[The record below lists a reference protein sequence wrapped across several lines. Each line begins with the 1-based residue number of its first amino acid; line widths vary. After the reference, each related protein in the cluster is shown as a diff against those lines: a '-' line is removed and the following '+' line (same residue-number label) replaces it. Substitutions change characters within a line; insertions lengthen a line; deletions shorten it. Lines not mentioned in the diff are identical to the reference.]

1 MVLWTHNMSRPT
13 FPRFFPSTKY
23 SYWTLLQ
30 SEVKTL
36 IQIQNNNTTWLKT
49 IIFRHCARKFVIFWT
64 SPNLKLDLYCAGLV
78 LVEFDQ
84 SGTNAAA
91 TNTSISTNLDFSHN
105 NISSSTLGSSVIL
118 CKNIIRFSHHHTI
131 SPIFENTILE
141 LVMNFAQNWPNQTH
155 MSHSWCFQQIE
166 SLQFN
171 SRHFNMHRILVKH
184 QLGSVW
190 QRWGIHVTSLA
201 HICMDLD
208 N

>member
-13 FPRFFPSTKY
+13 FPKFFPSTKY

-91 TNTSISTNLDFSHN
+91 TNTSICTNLDFSPYTNMCSCHWLN
-105 NISSSTLGSSVIL
+105 QSVSQSLTL
-118 CKNIIRFSHHHTI
+118 FDFTMTTTTTTTI
-131 SPIFENTILE
+131 TTVTTMTTETIETKTETLT
-141 LVMNFAQNWPNQTH
+141 A
-155 MSHSWCFQQIE
+155 I
-166 SLQFN
+166 
-171 SRHFNMHRILVKH
+171 
-184 QLGSVW
+184 
-190 QRWGIHVTSLA
+190 
-201 HICMDLD
+201 
-208 N
+208 

>member
-1 MVLWTHNMSRPT
+1 MPILSRHVKLNWKLKKKQWYWMVLWTHNMSRPT

-91 TNTSISTNLDFSHN
+91 TNTSICTNLDFSPYTYMCSCHWLN
-105 NISSSTLGSSVIL
+105 QSVSHWHFLIL
-118 CKNIIRFSHHHTI
+118 QW
-131 SPIFENTILE
+131 LQ
-141 LVMNFAQNWPNQTH
+141 LQLLQ
-155 MSHSWCFQQIE
+155 
-166 SLQFN
+166 SLQW
-171 SRHFNMHRILVKH
+171 L
-184 QLGSVW
+184 QWL
-190 QRWGIHVTSLA
+190 QRL
-201 HICMDLD
+201 
-208 N
+208 

>member
-13 FPRFFPSTKY
+13 FPKFFPSTKY

-91 TNTSISTNLDFSHN
+91 TNTSICTNLDFSPY
-105 NISSSTLGSSVIL
+105 
-118 CKNIIRFSHHHTI
+118 TI
-131 SPIFENTILE
+131 YKDVFLSL
-141 LVMNFAQNWPNQTH
+141 
-155 MSHSWCFQQIE
+155 IE
-166 SLQFN
+166 SVSQSLTLFDFTMTTTTTCSIQSLQW
-171 SRHFNMHRILVKH
+171 L
-184 QLGSVW
+184 QWL
-190 QRWGIHVTSLA
+190 QRL
-201 HICMDLD
+201 
-208 N
+208 